1 MQLQNHWCSNETC
14 WWFKI
19 MYDKILETSLK
30 LIESLPKISAYFE
43 YDEIGILKFE
53 KDSNNPTNISIT
65 IVNDS
70 NLNIESKFLIFL
82 QFVIMVRVKK
92 IPHDK

>member
-1 MQLQNHWCSNETC
+1 MKPVGGL
-14 WWFKI
+14 KLA
-19 MYDKILETSLK
+19 YDKILETSLK

-70 NLNIESKFLIFL
+70 NLNIESKFFNFFTICDNGKS
-82 QFVIMVRVKK
+82 QK
-92 IPHDK
+92 DST